1 MFDRFSRKAINVI
14 YMVSYGMIVIF
25 LVHYIESIVL
35 NLGYSIPVL
44 NDIDRMFILNIIL
57 TSLFSCIS
65 LIFAFLLNREA
76 KKYLVS
82 DIDMK
87 GVYFGIAIYLIVVS
101 IGGLVNV
108 VPEAIIFIIDSRL
121 RHMEVYDTYR
131 IVIIS
136 IRSVMPLAKI
146 LIALYFV
153 RKSNYLVSNDVDGT
167 T

>member
-1 MFDRFSRKAINVI
+1 MFDRFSSNVINVI
-14 YMVSYGMIVIF
+14 YIVSYGMIVIF

-44 NDIDRMFILNIIL
+44 DDIDSMFMLNIIS
-57 TSLFSCIS
+57 TSLFSSIS
-65 LIFAFLLNREA
+65 LIFAFLLNRKA

-82 DIDMK
+82 DIDMN

-121 RHMEVYDTYR
+121 RHIEAYDTYR
-131 IVIIS
+131 IANIS